1 MSNARGAQNAP
12 AYNRTPVV
20 AKYDPQTGKLVATS
34 TAPRSNVHEVGG
46 QQRLLG
52 KDSWKWLLL
61 GPLATRTQR

>member
-20 AKYDPQTGKLVATS
+20 AKYDPETGKLMATS
-34 TAPRSNVHEVGG
+34 REPRSNVHEVGG

-61 GPLATRTQR
+61 GPLAGTTSR